1 MNAPLLERYRDRIAG
16 VLTCYDRI
24 VITGTLPGACYADGM
39 TSFLNAKHIRIF
51 DYPRFAEPL
60 RDRIRAA
67 AEKLATAAGAKV
79 EFIGKAHIR
88 KEDVVAAVIKSR
100 GDHPGLVHVI
110 SAMEA
115 CSSYRPWHNKETGQ
129 TYLKPAPGKCLHY
142 YFYFIDA
149 ELGLVYL
156 RVPTWCPFRL
166 QFYCNGHSWLARQLM
181 KTGIDYVMA
190 DNAFIRIDDWE
201 KAQQLA
207 DGLSPDVLHRILD
220 RYAKNCC
227 PVLDVFG
234 QTYHWSLMQVECS
247 TDLAFRSDATMKPLY
262 AAISRE
268 AILSV
273 KAEQV
278 MSFLGKRMT
287 PQLAQELDSR
297 LSTRIEGT
305 CIKHRMGKNSVK
317 MYDKF
322 RRVLRIETTTNDV
335 SFFEHHRKVEH
346 RDGHATRELAAVK
359 KSIYSLIDLREIL
372 LGCNRRY
379 LEYLSALDDFSA
391 GSRTLDKLTMPKEV
405 DGHRVKGFNFFDKTE
420 HSLLCSLQRPQF
432 NIRGVRR
439 ADLKPFLPQL
449 SVASITRYLRR
460 LRNFG
465 LIKKVVGTY
474 RYYLTRLG
482 RSAIAAACRISEQFI
497 IPALAV

>member
-1 MNAPLLERYRDRIAG
+1 
-16 VLTCYDRI
+16 
-24 VITGTLPGACYADGM
+24 
-39 TSFLNAKHIRIF
+39 
-51 DYPRFAEPL
+51 
-60 RDRIRAA
+60 
-67 AEKLATAAGAKV
+67 
-79 EFIGKAHIR
+79 
-88 KEDVVAAVIKSR
+88 
-100 GDHPGLVHVI
+100 
-110 SAMEA
+110 
-115 CSSYRPWHNKETGQ
+115 
-129 TYLKPAPGKCLHY
+129 
-142 YFYFIDA
+142 
-149 ELGLVYL
+149 
-156 RVPTWCPFRL
+156 
-166 QFYCNGHSWLARQLM
+166 
-181 KTGIDYVMA
+181 
-190 DNAFIRIDDWE
+190 
-201 KAQQLA
+201 
-207 DGLSPDVLHRILD
+207 
-220 RYAKNCC
+220 
-227 PVLDVFG
+227 
-234 QTYHWSLMQVECS
+234 
-247 TDLAFRSDATMKPLY
+247 MKPLY

-391 GSRTLDKLTMPKEV
+391 GSRSLDKLTMPKEV

-465 LIKKVVGTY
+465 LIKKVAGTY